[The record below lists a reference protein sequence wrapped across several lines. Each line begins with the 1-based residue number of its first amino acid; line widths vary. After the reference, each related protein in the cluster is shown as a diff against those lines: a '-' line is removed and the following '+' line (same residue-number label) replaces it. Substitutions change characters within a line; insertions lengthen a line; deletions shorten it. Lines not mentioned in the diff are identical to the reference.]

1 MKVKVD
7 MDVNKVISEKMKKI
21 HSAQILLDQTV
32 AKDSNYY
39 VPKDTGT
46 LESSVL
52 TGSKMGSGELIWNTE
67 YAKEQYY
74 DKSNKSKDLN
84 PNASM
89 KWFER
94 AKAVKLKEWEKITN
108 DKYNS

>member
-1 MKVKVD
+1 MTVTLDFDVK
-7 MDVNKVISEKMKKI
+7 KAIAEREARIKR
-21 HSAQILLDQTV
+21 AQILLDQTV

-39 VPKDTGT
+39 VPNDTGT

-67 YAKEQYY
+67 YAKKQYY
-74 DKSNKSKDLN
+74 GLENKSKDKN

-94 AKAVKLKEWEKITN
+94 AKAVKLKEWEKISN
-108 DKYNS
+108 DRFNQ